1 MCKGFYLAKPV
12 SDDYTEN
19 QMEETS
25 MARFLELWK
34 NQKLRAVCCGLLLGL
49 VCQLH
54 LAPFAYYSYVVS
66 MGTPVLNI
74 LLLFQPQIPVPLLT
88 GVMTGVAC
96 LLRGILGLQ
105 AGAANFWEKAVPAL
119 YYYVSYSILLSIS
132 LLWLR
137 TRGKGRRMVA
147 MIFCDFVANTLQ
159 LTLLGHLEAIAVWD
173 AALVSLVRGVL
184 VWMLYWMCGW
194 EQLYIRKKEHQQH
207 YAQLCGLVS
216 DIYAE
221 AFYLKKSMGDLNGLT
236 SRSHQLYEQ
245 LGVDKPEGQAALEIA
260 REAHEVHKD
269 YQRIVQG
276 ISSLVKQY
284 EQESLRLSYILR
296 IIEDNVRRQMRERK
310 LGTELQVSCRT
321 DLQIKSY
328 YDIFTILNNLLSNSL
343 DACGGKGKIEL
354 LAERRQDDICLI
366 VEDNGCGIDPDTLE
380 YIWGAGFS
388 TKYSHE
394 TGKMSAGIGL
404 CHVKNLIEH
413 LQGKIILDSVPGK
426 GTRFEIRIPVK
437 GLQIS
442 GKGGTDETF
451 NHDCG

>member
-1 MCKGFYLAKPV
+1 
-12 SDDYTEN
+12 
-19 QMEETS
+19 

-34 NQKLRAVCCGLLLGL
+34 NQKLRAVSCGLLLGL

-66 MGTPVLNI
+66 LGTPVLNI
-74 LLLFQPQIPVPLLT
+74 LLLFQPQIPVALLT
-88 GVMTGVAC
+88 AVMTGEAC

-105 AGAANFWEKAVPAL
+105 AGAADFWELAVPAL
-119 YYYVSYSILLSIS
+119 YYYVSYSVLLSIS
-132 LLWLR
+132 FWRLHS
-137 TRGKGRRMVA
+137 RGKSWKMAA
-147 MIFCDFVANTLQ
+147 MICCDFLANTLQ
-159 LTLLGHLEAIAVWD
+159 LMLLGHLEAEAVWD
-173 AALVSLVRGVL
+173 AALVSLGRGVL
-184 VWMLYWMCGW
+184 VWILYWMCGW

-221 AFYLKKSMGDLNGLT
+221 AFYLRKSMGDLNDLT
-236 SRSHQLYEQ
+236 SRSHRLYEQ

-276 ISSLVKQY
+276 ISALVEQY

-296 IIEDNVRRQMRERK
+296 IIEDNVRRQMRERN
-310 LGTELQVSCRT
+310 LGTELQVSCGT
-321 DLQIKSY
+321 DLQVEFY

-343 DACGGKGKIEL
+343 DACGGEGKIKL
-354 LAERRQDDICLI
+354 LAERRKEDICLI
-366 VEDNGCGIDPDTLE
+366 VEDSGCGIDPDTLE

-388 TKYSHE
+388 TKYSPD

-404 CHVKNLIEH
+404 CHVKNLVEH
-413 LQGKIILDSVPGK
+413 LQGEIILDSTPGK
-426 GTRFEIRIPVK
+426 GTRFEIRIPAK
-437 GLQIS
+437 ELQGS

-451 NHDCG
+451 NYDCG